1 MSPILRTFLKVLAAA
16 GVIAWVLALD
26 MVGAATHSETTLFSG
41 LMMAPPSLHAD
52 EAVQWSLAKAA
63 AGGAAY
69 SENQDKFHGPALAL
83 ATRGVFALRGLGF
96 DDATESDLRFIP
108 FLFYLLVC
116 VAPLALRDVSWP
128 VKAGSAVILFL
139 SSAGCYFGQ
148 YYVQEPLLVAGFV
161 WGALLWTESADD
173 PRAGWKLAL
182 AGAGFGLALACK
194 VTAVA
199 YLGVLL
205 LALLFFARETLTA
218 RRVAWAGTGASL
230 VWLTLQTSLFTDMNG
245 VAAWGRQFWRSFGVA
260 SGNEDTLALTN
271 PGYWWVVGLWLALLV
286 AIRLLRAGPRSVRDV
301 PLALAVGCFLFH
313 LALPYKTP
321 WLLFLP
327 VCLSLAVALPV
338 LAEGSVLSRPFSLL
352 LATAFVCA
360 SALVLERHTDTRFHG
375 NGFAR
380 ELGAYRISWER
391 ANPGKPFYVAVDG
404 GHYWP
409 LPYYLRAFQVGY
421 GDFEGAE
428 RAPVRFLQAQ
438 DGSRPAVPGR
448 RVYSLRVR
456 DGEQFWVLLQEGRGV
471 KAELE
476 HVPGLQ

>member
-1 MSPILRTFLKVLAAA
+1 MSPIFRTFLKVVAAA
-16 GVIAWVLALD
+16 GVIAWILVLD
-26 MVGAATHSETTLFSG
+26 MVGAATHSEATLFSG

-52 EAVQWSLAKAA
+52 EAVQWSLAKDAA
-63 AGGAAY
+63 AGAAY
-69 SENQDKFHGPALAL
+69 SDGQDKFHGPALAL
-83 ATRGVFALRGLGF
+83 ATRGVFALRGLKF
-96 DDATESDLRFIP
+96 DDATESDLRFVP

-116 VAPLALRDVSWP
+116 AAPLALRGVSWP
-128 VKAGSAVILFL
+128 LKASAAVILFL

-148 YYVQEPLLVAGFV
+148 YYIQESLLVAGFV
-161 WGALLWTESADD
+161 WGILLWTESADD
-173 PRAGWKLAL
+173 PRPGWKLSL

-194 VTAVA
+194 VTAAA

-205 LALLFFARETLTA
+205 LALLFLARETLNW
-218 RRVAWAGTGASL
+218 RRTAWAAAGATL
-230 VWLTLQTSLFTDMNG
+230 VWLSLQTWLFTDMNG

-286 AIRLLRAGPRSVRDV
+286 AIRLRRAGPRSVRDV

-327 VCLSLAVALPV
+327 VCLSLAVIWPR
-338 LAEGSVLSRPFSLL
+338 LAEGSVLSRSFSAF

-380 ELGAYRISWER
+380 ELGAYRRSWER
-391 ANPGKPFYVAVDG
+391 ANPGKDFYVAVDG

-409 LPYYLRAFQVGY
+409 LPYYLRAFEVGY

-428 RAPVRFLQAQ
+428 RAPVRILQAQ

-448 RVYSLRVR
+448 RTYSLSMRA
-456 DGEQFWVLLQEGRGV
+456 GEQFWVLLQEGQGV
-471 KAELE
+471 RAELD
-476 HVPGLQ
+476 HVTGLR